1 MNFST
6 FIQWNTTHQLKGVS
20 SWSLNNED
28 LKKYFFSIFW
38 GPHPQHM
45 EVPRL
50 GSIRSC
56 SHWPT
61 PKPQQRGIRAVSVNY
76 TTAHSNVGSLTHWV
90 RPGIEPA
97 SSWILVRF
105 VTTEPQRKL
114 QISAFKNKTIKF
126 QNWQHKSIILQINCM
141 FSSFFI
147 FFFFVFLGSHP

>member
-56 SHWPT
+56 SHWPI
-61 PKPQQRGIRAVSVNY
+61 PQPQQHQILNPVRKARGQTCVLMDASQIHFCWAMMGTPSQICIITAFLVSSY
-76 TTAHSNVGSLTHWV
+76 LFCWGSCAL
-90 RPGIEPA
+90 I
-97 SSWILVRF
+97 SSPLSYLLRF
-105 VTTEPQRKL
+105 CVFCK
-114 QISAFKNKTIKF
+114 
-126 QNWQHKSIILQINCM
+126 QHK
-141 FSSFFI
+141 I
-147 FFFFVFLGSHP
+147 FLEQGPESK